1 MIDSLIRFLEQ
12 LMQME
17 IFYPMVSLLIIAD
30 ALAPIVPSESVLN
43 LAGAFSASRG
53 VPDVGGVIIAA
64 IIGAIVGD
72 NICFRLGKKLI
83 KVVDRIDPNS
93 KAGVSIAW
101 VRRNMKRGAG
111 ATIIVARFLP
121 WARWVA
127 TIVLGSVGYSWTAF
141 FIYDTIGVVV
151 WASLSVGVGYLGG
164 SLFADYPLLAMIV
177 GVTLGS
183 LVGLAIQ
190 KLQGWLFDWNDVR
203 RGVSAL

>member
-1 MIDSLIRFLEQ
+1 MIDSLIGFLEQ

-17 IFYPMVSLLIIAD
+17 IFYPLVSVLIICD
-30 ALAPIVPSESVLN
+30 ALAPVVPSESVLN

-53 VPDVGGVIIAA
+53 VPDFGGVILAA
-64 IIGAIVGD
+64 IIGAIIGD

-83 KVVDRIDPNS
+83 KVVDRLDPNS

-101 VRRNMKRGAG
+101 VKRNMNRGAG

-127 TIVLGSVGYSWTAF
+127 TIVLGSVGYSWVAF
-141 FIYDTIGVVV
+141 FIYDTIGVIV
-151 WASLSVGVGYLGG
+151 WACLSVGVGYLGG

-183 LVGLAIQ
+183 LVGLLIQ
-190 KLQGWLFDWNDVR
+190 KLQARLFDWNDVR
-203 RGVSAL
+203 RGVSTL